1 MAGCGIA
8 GQTLVTM
15 ARLYLSLAGFS
26 LLLSLVWRGFGLP
39 PTQPAG
45 FMIHFYQ
52 GVIGELDGRSCPS
65 YPVCS
70 LYAVQAVEKYGL
82 LTGSWLM
89 LDRLMHESDDLQR
102 GPWVVYEG
110 VVRLYDPLAR
120 NAFWLD

>member
-1 MAGCGIA
+1 M
-8 GQTLVTM
+8 L
-15 ARLYLSLAGFS
+15 F
-26 LLLSLVWRGFGLP
+26 
-39 PTQPAG
+39 
-45 FMIHFYQ
+45 
-52 GVIGELDGRSCPS
+52 RS
-65 YPVCS
+65 S